1 MSHKQAPA
9 AFLCSHLAIILVE
22 GEEAEKFLQG
32 QLTTD
37 LRDLSPGDNRLAMHL
52 NLKGRAMVSMRL
64 FRTDSGFDLVTP
76 ACKAEAVM
84 EGLKKYALFSK
95 VTLSLDDSRVAL
107 GFIDEKAAADHHAYS
122 LHEPDSSRWMALVAK
137 DSPAVSEE
145 FGDAAGWQSRDID
158 AGVAHVYPGGEDL
171 WLPQALNYDLMDGV
185 HFNKGCFLGQ
195 EVVARMHFKGQMK
208 QRMRAWRWPG
218 DVVPAT
224 GTVLRNAE
232 GKAVGELVQAVSVDG
247 MVKALVVTRLD
258 HSEDLILDGQP
269 LNAEEV
275 ALPYSLPEN

>member
-1 MSHKQAPA
+1 MSNNQTPGTFSCA
-9 AFLCSHLAIILVE
+9 HLAIVTVR

-37 LRDLSPGDNRLAMHL
+37 LRNLAPGDNRLAMHL

-76 ACKAEAVM
+76 AGKAEAVM